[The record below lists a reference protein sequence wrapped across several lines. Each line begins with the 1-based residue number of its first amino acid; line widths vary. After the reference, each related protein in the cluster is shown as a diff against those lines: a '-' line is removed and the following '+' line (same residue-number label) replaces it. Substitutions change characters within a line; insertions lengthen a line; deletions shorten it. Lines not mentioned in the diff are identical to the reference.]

1 MSSIVK
7 NERLKQKMTR
17 KQLAGKLDIS
27 AAYIR
32 KIEDGYM
39 PRPYIMARY
48 QTVFNRSAR
57 ELFPD
62 YFAVFN
68 DNKFIV

>member
-1 MSSIVK
+1 MSNIVK
-7 NERLKQKMTR
+7 NERLNRKMTR
-17 KQLAGKLDIS
+17 KQLAEKLGIS

-32 KIEDGYM
+32 KIEDGYI
-39 PRPYIMARY
+39 PRPYIIARY

-62 YFAVFN
+62 YFAIFN

>member
-1 MSSIVK
+1 MSNVVK
-7 NERLKQKMTR
+7 NERLNCKMTR
-17 KQLAGKLDIS
+17 KQLAENLGIS
-27 AAYIR
+27 VAYIR
-32 KIEDGYM
+32 KIEDGYI
-39 PRPYIMARY
+39 PRPYIIARY

-68 DNKFIV
+68 DK

>member
-1 MSSIVK
+1 
-7 NERLKQKMTR
+7 MTR
-17 KQLAGKLDIS
+17 KQLAEKLGIS
-27 AAYIR
+27 AYIR
-32 KIEDGYM
+32 KIEDGYI
-39 PRPYIMARY
+39 PRPYIIARY

-57 ELFPD
+57 AFPD